1 MDIVDGVGV
10 SVAYLST
17 GYWVTACCFFFF
29 FFEYLASSG
38 VAFSFFF
45 SFFSFLDVAPTIS
58 LFLYMFLSLP
68 MREDDLASNCVL
80 QLMGSV

>member
-1 MDIVDGVGV
+1 MALEFRWLTFQQVIGLRH
-10 SVAYLST
+10 VA
-17 GYWVTACCFFFF
+17 FFFF
-29 FFEYLASSG
+29 FSEYLASSG